1 MLRQPG
7 THADPWRSMVSPI
20 GWTIAWLVASSSGF
34 ALAGDPWKDTLKD
47 GLQSTYTI
55 SKRATLSPDRITKQG
70 TVMVVQKDGVT
81 ADLSSDL
88 RYSVTKVTDGAIG
101 EEGGAVSAI
110 FTKERSRVFK
120 AGERLFVTDIDV
132 YDDGVMLK
140 VMTCESFDIN
150 EKGTTKQLRYKAAV
164 KFMYPKGSGP
174 NKQVADIKAAI
185 DPVMVPESEA
195 TAVNTK
201 TIGLGQAR
209 AEVEAILGKP
219 ERIVD
224 LGAKVTYVYKDMKV
238 IFVDG
243 KVADVQ

>member
-1 MLRQPG
+1 VTKNRSERWPTSG
-7 THADPWRSMVSPI
+7 TRRVLAGCFAAV
-20 GWTIAWLVASSSGF
+20 AASS
-34 ALAGDPWKDTLKD
+34 APAALLAGDSWKDALRAEIESVYTL
-47 GLQSTYTI
+47 

-70 TVMVVQKDGVT
+70 TVVVVRKDGIT
-81 ADLSSDL
+81 ADLSSDM
-88 RYSVTKVTDGAIG
+88 RYSVTKVTDGQLG
-101 EEGGAVSAI
+101 EEGGAVSAV

-120 AGERLFVTDIDV
+120 TGERLFVTDIDV

-140 VMTCESFDIN
+140 VITCESFDIN
-150 EKGTTKQLRYKAAV
+150 EKGSTQQRRYKAAV

-174 NKQVADIKAAI
+174 DKKLADIKAAI
-185 DPVMVPESEA
+185 DPVLVPESEA

-201 TIGLGQAR
+201 TIALGQTR
-209 AEVEAILGKP
+209 PEVEEILGKP

-243 KVADVQ
+243 KVSDVQ

>member
-1 MLRQPG
+1 MTNQQSAVRTRPG
-7 THADPWRSMVSPI
+7 FLPNAIAGVI
-20 GWTIAWLVASSSGF
+20 GSVLLGSFGT
-34 ALAGDPWKDTLKD
+34 ALAGDPWKDSLKQV
-47 GLQSTYTI
+47 LESTYTL

-70 TVMVVQKDGVT
+70 TVMVVRKGGIT

-101 EEGGAVSAI
+101 EEGGAVPGM

-120 AGERLFVTDIDV
+120 DGERLFVIDIDV
-132 YDDGVMLK
+132 YEDGVMLK
-140 VMTCESFDIN
+140 VMTCETFDIN
-150 EKGTTKQLRYKAAV
+150 EKGSTQQRRYKAAV

-174 NKQVADIKAAI
+174 SQQLTDIKAAI
-185 DPVMVPESEA
+185 DPVLVPEAEA

-201 TIGLGQAR
+201 TIGLGQTR
-209 AEVEAILGKP
+209 PQVEEILGKP

-224 LGAKVTYVYKDMKV
+224 LGTKVTYVYKDMKV
-238 IFVDG
+238 VFLDG